1 MKFKHKVMA
10 KALKI
15 WAQVENRSWNDERGL
30 KNWEKMDFTVR
41 KEASKK
47 FEQQA
52 VTSGGLG
59 K

>member
-15 WAQVENRSWNDERGL
+15 WAQVENRTQNNEQGL

-41 KEASKK
+41 KEVSKK
-47 FEQQA
+47 LEQQT